1 MAKFGWLS
9 ASVGFSLI
17 FLAWPA
23 RAQAPLEKI
32 RLAYSAIGGS
42 QASFWIP
49 YEAGIFRKHGLDVEL
64 LYVAGGG
71 RAGQVVQSGEVPIG
85 VFTGG
90 AVVNAN
96 LAGGDLVVI
105 ASSMNVMTFAVMAR
119 TEIKRPEDLKGKKIG
134 ISRFGS
140 ATDFGLRYVESEWPV
155 KRQRDFA
162 VIQVGGVT
170 DVYNAL
176 RAGALD
182 AAVVNAELAI
192 LARRDGFGELADI
205 AKMGINFPTSSAVT
219 TRSFIKRNENAVRK
233 FVRGFVEGVHFA
245 KTQRPAAIK
254 IMQKYLRSSDAD
266 VRRIVRDVHP
276 AQHSAHPAAVAR
288 SAQDRAGADGG
299 NRSARR
305 PAQTGAIHRR
315 AFLPGARQ
323 RRVFSDALEVTV
335 MR

>member
-1 MAKFGWLS
+1 MKKLGLFLS
-9 ASVGFSLI
+9 SVLALVSL
-17 FLAWPA
+17 ARPA
-23 RAQAPLEKI
+23 EAQVPPEKI

-90 AVVNAN
+90 AVINAN

-105 ASSMNVMTFAVMAR
+105 ASSMNVMTFVVMAR
-119 TEIKRPEDLKGKKIG
+119 PEIKRPEDLKGKKIG
-134 ISRFGS
+134 VSRFGS
-140 ATDFGLRYVESEWPV
+140 ATDFGLRYVEEKWPV

-182 AAVVNAELAI
+182 AAVINAELAI
-192 LARRDGFGELADI
+192 LARREGFRELADI
-205 AKMGINFPTSSAVT
+205 AKMGINFPTSSVIT
-219 TRSFIKRNENAVRK
+219 TRSYIKRNENTVRK
-233 FVRGFVEGVHFA
+233 FIRGFVEGVHFA
-245 KTQRPAAIK
+245 KTQREPAIK
-254 IMQKYLRSSDAD
+254 IMQKYLRSSDAAMFD
-266 VRRIVRDVHP
+266 ELYEMYVVRNIPRIPRPSPESLKTVLDQMVETDPR
-276 AQHSAHPAAVAR
+276 VANLKPE
-288 SAQDRAGADGG
+288 QFID
-299 NRSARR
+299 ARFF
-305 PAQTGAIHRR
+305 QELDKEGFIQK
-315 AFLPGARQ
+315 LWK
-323 RRVFSDALEVTV
+323 
-335 MR
+335 

>member
-1 MAKFGWLS
+1 MKKFGWLS
-9 ASVGFSLI
+9 ASIVFLSISLAPRVG
-17 FLAWPA
+17 
-23 RAQAPLEKI
+23 AQAPLEKI

-119 TEIKRPEDLKGKKIG
+119 PEIKRPEDLKGKKIG
-134 ISRFGS
+134 VSRFGS
-140 ATDFGLRYVESEWPV
+140 ATDFGLRYAEEQWPV

-192 LARRDGFGELADI
+192 MARRDGFRELADI

-245 KTQRPAAIK
+245 KTQRAPAIK
-254 IMQKYLRSSDAD
+254 IMQKYLRSSDAAMFEELYD
-266 VRRIVRDVHP
+266 MYILRNIPRIPRPSPESLKTVLDQMVETDPRV
-276 AQHSAHPAAVAR
+276 AQLKPEQFIDAR
-288 SAQDRAGADGG
+288 FFQELDKEGFI
-299 NRSARR
+299 
-305 PAQTGAIHRR
+305 QK
-315 AFLPGARQ
+315 LWK
-323 RRVFSDALEVTV
+323 
-335 MR
+335 